1 METKMKNKFK
11 AVDFMRQVR
20 NELSTLYQTDKEQY
34 HNELK
39 KSMND
44 FLTARTKPPTNNP
57 FGKIRAKPAKSQQ

>member
-1 METKMKNKFK
+1 METKTKNKFK

-20 NELSTLYQTDKEQY
+20 NDLSTLYHTDKERY

-44 FLTARTKPPTNNP
+44 FLAARTKSATNIRL
-57 FGKIRAKPAKSQQ
+57 GKIRAKPAKLHR